1 MGSSSVSSPRQGS
14 STGSSP
20 RQGSSAASSPR
31 QGSSTGSSPRQGS
44 SSGSSPRPGPSSSYI
59 PNFIGQSRGG
69 FVIPQNIH
77 TVYQNSFQTS
87 SPRNS
92 GPSQSFTVPNSG
104 SSPAS
109 TDRISGSFQVSQI
122 MDKSSQT
129 SRISGCQS
137 CHLVLQGA

>member
-1 MGSSSVSSPRQGS
+1 MGGSSRRQGS
-14 STGSSP
+14 STGSS
-20 RQGSSAASSPR
+20 RR
-31 QGSSTGSSPRQGS
+31 QGSSTGSSQRQG
-44 SSGSSPRPGPSSSYI
+44 PSASYT

-77 TVYQNSFQTS
+77 TVYQNSFQPS
-87 SPRNS
+87 NPRNS

-104 SSPAS
+104 SSQAS
-109 TDRISGSFQVSQI
+109 TDRISGSFQVSRI